1 MDQIHVTLP
10 DGSVKEFPKGT
21 TPVEI
26 AKSISPRLA
35 DAALVAKVTATG
47 GNGAKGKTG
56 IFSNSVEPA
65 EDGSLL
71 YDLRRPLD
79 QDVANSRLSSPRI
92 LTAVADSAAVRSGA
106 AVVNDRRIWP

>member
-35 DAALVAKVTATG
+35 DAALVATEQVLTRGELDLTLAVTVACR
-47 GNGAKGKTG
+47 A
-56 IFSNSVEPA
+56 VQA
-65 EDGSLL
+65 AH
-71 YDLRRPLD
+71 
-79 QDVANSRLSSPRI
+79 DVG
-92 LTAVADSAAVRSGA
+92 SAAQAAARSC
-106 AVVNDRRIWP
+106 